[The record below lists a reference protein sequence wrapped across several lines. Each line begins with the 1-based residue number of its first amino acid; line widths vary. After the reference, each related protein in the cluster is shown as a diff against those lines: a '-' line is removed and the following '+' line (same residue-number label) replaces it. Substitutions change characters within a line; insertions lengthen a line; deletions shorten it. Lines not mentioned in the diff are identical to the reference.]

1 MTVSQDEKME
11 VANLLDRV
19 PIPIKEGL
27 EEPTKCDIN

>member
-11 VANLLDRV
+11 LAKLLDRV

-27 EEPTKCDIN
+27 EESPQNVT